1 MFDERSP
8 AFRRRVRWTA
18 WGVVAV
24 LVAWLVASG
33 VVVLQARSRTQAGL
47 DQLSQIRAQL
57 SPSELLAG
65 AGDQALARAVQD
77 FDAGH
82 GHASSVVL
90 APWHVV
96 PLVSDNVRSA
106 EALTAAAA
114 RVAAVGQHAALAFQR
129 VLRGRPADGPAR
141 LALLDQVQA
150 IAETAQQ
157 GLSPLQLGPDFF
169 LVSPLGDAR
178 SQFLSRVESL
188 RTAFAN
194 VQAAAAGL
202 RQLLAGPR
210 QYLLLAANNAEMRD
224 GSGMFLSASVAT
236 FSGGNVAVSPTR
248 PIVDVN
254 LPPGAV
260 PVPPSL
266 QALWGWVNPT
276 QEWRNLATSPRFD
289 ETGPLAAQMWAA
301 ATGQT
306 VDGVLVVD
314 PMAMQ
319 ALLAAQGPISAA
331 GQTFDASDVL
341 QYLLLGQYQGVSI
354 GDAQAVRRDA
364 IGAVAQ
370 GAVAALTTRPW
381 TSSTLLTQ
389 LADVGRGRHVLAWAR
404 DPVEE
409 HAWQAAGIDGALH
422 GDSLAVGLLNVGGNK
437 LDQFVD
443 VDASLAVTP
452 TGGGAHEAT
461 LTLRIKDTAP
471 AGLPSYVGGPYPGL
485 GLSAG
490 EYRGIV
496 AVNAPGVGS
505 LPTFG
510 GLGPQLV
517 AGVDGPTKVSAA
529 GYLDVP
535 AGTEHTVTL
544 RFQLPA
550 GFSSLEVE
558 PSARIPPVTW
568 HFGHRTWQDLRA
580 ERVAW

>member
-1 MFDERSP
+1 MFDDRSP

-18 WGVVAV
+18 WGVAAV
-24 LVAWLVASG
+24 LVVWIVASG
-33 VVVLQARSRTQAGL
+33 VVVWRAKSSTESGL
-47 DQLSQIRAQL
+47 NQLTTIRDEL
-57 SPSELLAG
+57 SPAELLAG
-65 AGDQALARAVQD
+65 KGNQALARAVQD
-77 FDAGH
+77 FNAGH
-82 GHASSVVL
+82 GQASSVVL

-114 RVAAVGQHAALAFQR
+114 HVAHVGQQAALAFQH
-129 VLRGRPADGPAR
+129 VLQGHPTDGPAR
-141 LALLDQVQA
+141 LALLDQLQA
-150 IAETAQQ
+150 IAVTAQN
-157 GLSPLQLGPDFF
+157 GLEPLALGPDFF

-178 SQFLSRVESL
+178 AKFLSRVETL

-194 VQAAAAGL
+194 VQAVAAGL

-224 GSGMFLSASVAT
+224 GSGMFLSAAVAT
-236 FSGGNVAVSPTR
+236 FGGGTVTVTQTR

-266 QALWGWVNPT
+266 QPIWGWVNPT

-319 ALLAAQGPISAA
+319 ALLAAQGPISAS
-331 GQTFDASDVL
+331 GQTFDAGDVL

-354 GDAQAVRRDA
+354 GDQQAVRRDA
-364 IGAVAQ
+364 IGSVAQ
-370 GAVAALTTRPW
+370 AAVGALTTRPW
-381 TSSTLLTQ
+381 TSSTLVTQ

-409 HAWQAAGIDGALH
+409 HAWHAAAIDGSLH
-422 GDSLAVGLLNVGGNK
+422 GNSLSVGLLNVGGNK

-443 VDASLAVTP
+443 VDATLAVTP
-452 TGGGAHEAT
+452 LPGGAHEAT
-461 LTLRIKDTAP
+461 ITMRVTNAAP
-471 AGLPSYVGGPYPGL
+471 SGLPSYVGGPYPGS

-490 EYRGIV
+490 EYRGIL
-496 AVNAPGVGS
+496 AVNAPGGGT
-505 LPTFG
+505 LPSFQ
-510 GLGPQLV
+510 GLSPRLV

-529 GYLDVP
+529 GYLDIP
-535 AGTEHTVTL
+535 AKTERNITV
-544 RFQLPA
+544 RFQLPP
-550 GFSSLEVE
+550 GYSSLEIE
-558 PSARIPPVTW
+558 PSARIPPITW
-568 HFGHRTWQDLRA
+568 HFGNTTWQDLRPD
-580 ERVAW
+580 RVAW

>member
-1 MFDERSP
+1 MFDGRSP

-18 WGVVAV
+18 WGVAAV
-24 LVAWLVASG
+24 LVVWVVAST
-33 VVVLQARSRTQAGL
+33 VVVWQARSSTESGL
-47 DQLSQIRAQL
+47 NQLTAIRDEL
-57 SPSELLAG
+57 SPAELLAG
-65 AGDQALARAVQD
+65 KGNQALAHAVDD
-77 FDAGH
+77 FNAGH

-90 APWHVV
+90 APWHIV

-106 EALTAAAA
+106 QALTAAAA
-114 RVAAVGQHAALAFQR
+114 RVARVGQQAALEFQR
-129 VLRGRPADGPAR
+129 VLRNHPTDGPGR
-141 LALLDQVQA
+141 LALLDQLQT
-150 IAETAQQ
+150 IAVNAQQ
-157 GLSPLQLGPDFF
+157 HLEPLALGPDFF

-178 SQFLSRVESL
+178 SKFLSRVETL

-194 VQAAAAGL
+194 VQAVAAGL

-210 QYLLLAANNAEMRD
+210 TYLLLAANNAEMRD
-224 GSGMFLSASVAT
+224 GSGMFLSAAVAT
-236 FSGGNVAVSPTR
+236 FGGGTVSVSSTR

-266 QALWGWVNPT
+266 QAIWGWVNPT

-319 ALLAAQGPISAA
+319 ALLAAQGPINAA
-331 GQTFDASDVL
+331 GQTFDAGDVL

-354 GDAQAVRRDA
+354 GDPQAVRRDA
-364 IGAVAQ
+364 IGGVAQ
-370 GAVAALTTRPW
+370 AAVAALTSRPW
-381 TSSTLLTQ
+381 TSSLVTQ

-422 GDSLAVGLLNVGGNK
+422 TDSLAVGVLNVGGTK
-437 LDQFVD
+437 LDQFLD
-443 VDASLAVTP
+443 VDATLSVIP
-452 TGGGAHEAT
+452 TGGGAHQAVIT
-461 LTLRIKDTAP
+461 MRITDAAP
-471 AGLPSYVGGPYPGL
+471 AGLPSYVAGPYPGL

-490 EYRGIV
+490 EYRGIL
-496 AVNAPGVGS
+496 AVNAPGTGT
-505 LPTFG
+505 LPTFQ
-510 GLGPQLV
+510 GLSPQLV
-517 AGVDGPTKVSAA
+517 AGIDGPTKVGAA
-529 GYLDVP
+529 GYLDIP
-535 AGTEHTVTL
+535 ARTERNVVV

-550 GFSSLEVE
+550 GVSSMTIQ
-558 PSARIPPVTW
+558 PSARIPPITW
-568 HFGHRTWQDLRA
+568 HFGNTTWQDLRP